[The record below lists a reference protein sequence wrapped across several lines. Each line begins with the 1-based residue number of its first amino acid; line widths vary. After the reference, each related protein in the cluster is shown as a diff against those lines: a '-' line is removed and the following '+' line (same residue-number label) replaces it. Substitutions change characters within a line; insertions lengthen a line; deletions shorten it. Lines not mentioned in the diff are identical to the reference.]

1 MKLKQNYRPK
11 TLFLIGAIFLL
22 LTACETTEPDQ
33 TTLSISFATD
43 SNLPKITNDDL
54 KLQEVKLLIRNIKI
68 KNQSVEDSLHIK
80 TGPMVVA
87 LNLEGGLSEFSS
99 SEIPK
104 GIYNRLRFE
113 IHKLEDS
120 ETPPDQ
126 EFKEGSESSKRYSII
141 VKGTL
146 NGESFV
152 YKSKKSA
159 VQDIKLEE
167 DLIVEENADAN
178 LTVKVDPFSWFYEGD
193 IFLNPNDSANDDKI
207 DNNLKN
213 SFKRAF
219 CDKDRNGTID

>member
-1 MKLKQNYRPK
+1 MKLKQNYWQK
-11 TLFLIGAIFLL
+11 TVLLIGAIFLL

-33 TTLSISFATD
+33 TNLSLSFATD
-43 SNLPKITNDDL
+43 SNLPKSTGDDL
-54 KLQEVKLLIRNIKI
+54 QLQEVKLLIRNIKI
-68 KNQSVEDSLHIK
+68 KNQSGEDSLHIK
-80 TGPMVVA
+80 TGPMVVQ
-87 LNLEGGLSEFSS
+87 LNLQGGLTEFSS
-99 SEIPK
+99 SEIPQ
-104 GIYNRLRFE
+104 GTYNRVRFE

-126 EFKEGSESSKRYSII
+126 EFKEGSESSKRYSIV

-146 NGESFV
+146 NGESFM

-167 DLIVEENADAN
+167 DLVVEENADAN
-178 LTVKVDPFSWFYEGD
+178 LTIKVDPFSWFYQGD
-193 IFLNPNDSANDDKI
+193 LLLNPNDSANDDKI

-213 SFKRAF
+213 SFNIAF